1 MKGGYDMDLITVFP
15 LDPKKELEDC
25 TPVDVHEAYQHGYTA
40 VIENGEL
47 LGFYDTKEQTP

>member
-1 MKGGYDMDLITVFP
+1 MDLITVFP

-47 LGFYDTKEQTP
+47 LGFYNTKEQTP